1 MKVKLFIVM
10 LLIGLVALPSCSD
23 SYQDEIDTEQ
33 SYLFLEVFENKYYC
47 KEQNSTIEF
56 IHYYQYPDKNE
67 FITVCRMYGDIIQ
80 NWHED
85 TVTVSV
91 DVKNDIIS
99 NNTNVRF
106 EIVNKNLLIGSLR
119 VEGNWLK
126 Q

>member
-56 IHYYQYPDKNE
+56 IYYYQYPDKN
-67 FITVCRMYGDIIQ
+67 
-80 NWHED
+80 
-85 TVTVSV
+85 
-91 DVKNDIIS
+91 
-99 NNTNVRF
+99 
-106 EIVNKNLLIGSLR
+106 
-119 VEGNWLK
+119 
-126 Q
+126 

>member
-33 SYLFLEVFENKYYC
+33 HYLFLEVFGNKYYSE
-47 KEQNSTIEF
+47 EQNSTIEF
-56 IHYYQYPDKNE
+56 IYYYQYPDKNE
-67 FITVCRMYGDIIQ
+67 FRTVCRMYGDIIQ

-85 TVTVSV
+85 TVTVLF

-106 EIVNKNLLIGSLR
+106 EIVNKNLLIGSLK
-119 VEGNWLK
+119 VKGNWLK